1 MDSKFQFYIVPEF
14 ENISAELKDLIEKIL
29 VPADERLTILEI
41 FDHPWMKIDIPN
53 VPLAINFHKMAAF
66 SKYSK
71 LKKLTAIY
79 IASQCA

>member
-1 MDSKFQFYIVPEF
+1 M
-14 ENISAELKDLIEKIL
+14 KDLISKIL
-29 VPADERLTILEI
+29 VSADERITIEEI
-41 FDHPWMKIDIPN
+41 FNHEWMIKDLPN

-79 IASQCA
+79 IASQCAEK

>member
-1 MDSKFQFYIVPEF
+1 MI
-14 ENISAELKDLIEKIL
+14 KDL
-29 VPADERLTILEI
+29 
-41 FDHPWMKIDIPN
+41 PN

-79 IASQCA
+79 IASQCAEKEVEKLGNIFKQIDKDKNGTISIEELKHALDS

>member
-1 MDSKFQFYIVPEF
+1 M
-14 ENISAELKDLIEKIL
+14 L
-29 VPADERLTILEI
+29 VPAEDRISIEEI
-41 FDHPWMKIDIPN
+41 FKHEWMTKDLPN
-53 VPLAINFHKMAAF
+53 VPLTINFHRMAAF

>member
-1 MDSKFQFYIVPEF
+1 MIVPEF
-14 ENISAELKDLIEKIL
+14 ENISAELKDLIQKIL
-29 VPADERLTILEI
+29 VPADQRITIDEI
-41 FDHPWMKIDIPN
+41 FNHPWMLIDVPN
-53 VPLAINFHKMAAF
+53 VPLTINFHKMAAF